1 MTESHNHIKASPFG
15 PQINFLLET
24 DAATHLPP
32 SVTPK
37 YDAVT
42 LSMSIWYFSS
52 LHHVFDLFITLAR
65 ASIPKSAYIP

>member
-1 MTESHNHIKASPFG
+1 MKESHAHVKASPFG

-32 SVTPK
+32 STTPK

-42 LSMSIWYFSS
+42 LSMSIWYFPT
-52 LHHVFDLFITLAR
+52 LRHVFEIFAILAS
-65 ASIPKSAYIP
+65 AKIPKSTS